1 MKKLLI
7 LALFSSLLNGQIYTT
22 TCQNFSLKENVNYS
36 CGFIEAPYDHF
47 NLNQEKI
54 DVSFV
59 VIDKQKKDKLFPLA
73 ILTGGPGGSAITES
87 RLNYWLNSPLSD
99 DRDVIIFDQ
108 RGIGYSSKLK
118 NLNNDFFSIFSMN
131 LDFDQEKIKVEKLLN
146 NYVDNSNKLG
156 INLTLYNTYQSASD
170 LNLIMSNLGYE
181 KYSLYGSSY
190 GTRLG
195 RVIQELFP
203 NRLHAVILNSPNPL
217 DGGDMLLGRL
227 DAYSRSLNRLFKY
240 CENDI
245 QCSSNFP
252 DLKNIYLN
260 TIHNLK
266 KEPLR
271 LQINQKDYYVNAEE
285 GIYFIRRLLYRNSAL
300 IDVPNLINEL
310 GGNGDKLLINLIKN
324 EFRDSYN
331 YAMWFAVERYE
342 MFDENLTE
350 VQINKAYKLYDV
362 LPVKLGF
369 FTSVYLNL
377 GNFHNETLELKN
389 KKLKKSNVP
398 TLVTVNKYDP
408 VTPPEDAYRMV
419 ETLSNYSLYILNEAG
434 HGGGNQNC
442 RNIVMK
448 EFLKK
453 PNSDIDISCLNLVN

>member
-7 LALFSSLLNGQIYTT
+7 LALFSCLLNGQIYTT

-54 DVSFV
+54 DISFV

-156 INLTLYNTYQSASD
+156 INLTLYNTFQSASD

-195 RVIQELFP
+195 RVIQ
-203 NRLHAVILNSPNPL
+203 
-217 DGGDMLLGRL
+217 
-227 DAYSRSLNRLFKY
+227 
-240 CENDI
+240 
-245 QCSSNFP
+245 
-252 DLKNIYLN
+252 
-260 TIHNLK
+260 
-266 KEPLR
+266 
-271 LQINQKDYYVNAEE
+271 
-285 GIYFIRRLLYRNSAL
+285 
-300 IDVPNLINEL
+300 
-310 GGNGDKLLINLIKN
+310 
-324 EFRDSYN
+324 
-331 YAMWFAVERYE
+331 
-342 MFDENLTE
+342 
-350 VQINKAYKLYDV
+350 
-362 LPVKLGF
+362 
-369 FTSVYLNL
+369 
-377 GNFHNETLELKN
+377 
-389 KKLKKSNVP
+389 
-398 TLVTVNKYDP
+398 
-408 VTPPEDAYRMV
+408 
-419 ETLSNYSLYILNEAG
+419 
-434 HGGGNQNC
+434 
-442 RNIVMK
+442 
-448 EFLKK
+448 
-453 PNSDIDISCLNLVN
+453 